1 MIEQFP
7 WTMYSSKLIKSIVH
21 PLYAGIIDRS
31 KAGHRLVLSEEP
43 ALLRFYLLVN
53 EEDGVIVDAKFQA
66 FGETILIGSA
76 EIVCE
81 LLIEKNYAQAKRIS
95 AELVEKSAEDRPQ
108 KKGFPP
114 ESGSYIN
121 LVLDVLD
128 GALIQ
133 CEDLPMPEEFLVT
146 PVDLSDLKKGEYP
159 NWAALTHNEKLG
171 VIQEVLAHEIL
182 PYVQLD
188 DGGVSIKELKNDIEL
203 TIKYEGNCTSCI
215 SSTGSTLS
223 AIQQIL
229 RARVHPGLQVI
240 PDL

>member
-21 PLYAGIIDRS
+21 PLYAGIINEG
-31 KAGHRLVLSEEP
+31 KEGYRLCTSEEP
-43 ALLRFYLLVN
+43 GLLRFYLLVS
-53 EEDGVIVDAKFQA
+53 EKDGVIIDAKFQA
-66 FGETILIGSA
+66 FGETLLIGSA

-95 AELVEKSAEDRPQ
+95 AELIEKSAEDRPL

-121 LVLDVLD
+121 LALDVLD
-128 GALIQ
+128 GALAQ
-133 CEDLPMPEEFLVT
+133 CEGLPMPEEFLVT

-203 TIKYEGNCTSCI
+203 TIKYEGSCTSCS

-229 RARVHPGLQVI
+229 RARVHPQLKVI

>member
-7 WTMYSSKLIKSIVH
+7 WVKYSSKLIKSIVS
-21 PLYAGIIDRS
+21 PLYAGIIEMP
-31 KAGHRLVLSEEP
+31 KEGYRLCISEEP
-43 ALLRFYLLVN
+43 DLLRLYLLVK

-66 FGETILIGSA
+66 FGETLLIGSA

-95 AELVEKSAEDRPQ
+95 AELIEKSVEDRSQ
-108 KKGFPP
+108 KKGFPH

-128 GALIQ
+128 QALAQ
-133 CEDLPMPEEFLVT
+133 CEGLPMPEEFLVT

-159 NWAALTHNEKLG
+159 NWGALTHTEKLG

-182 PYVQLD
+182 PYIQLD
-188 DGGVSIKELKNDIEL
+188 DGGVVIKELKNETEL
-203 TIKYEGNCTSCI
+203 HIRYEGNCTSCI

-229 RARVHPGLQVI
+229 RARVHPGLHVI